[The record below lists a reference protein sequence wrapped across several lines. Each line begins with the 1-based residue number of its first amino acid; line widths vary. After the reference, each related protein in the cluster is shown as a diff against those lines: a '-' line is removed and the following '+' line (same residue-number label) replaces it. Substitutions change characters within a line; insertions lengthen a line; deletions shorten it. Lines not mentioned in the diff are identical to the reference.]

1 MCKIGTSCDGSV
13 LMNLITDEVAQWV
26 IARAHNAPISSLS
39 PWGTEVVGFVRTLSD
54 TSTLVL
60 YIG

>member
-1 MCKIGTSCDGSV
+1 MAV
-13 LMNLITDEVAQWV
+13 LNLITDEVAQWV